1 MESYKSEG
9 RASRAHRCPSSP
21 MRLLRFAFVFVIAG
35 LSLSAARGVLNAN
48 ARETSSP
55 HPDDS
60 VSAFLGRWDLT
71 LKAPDREYP
80 SWLELS
86 QEHGQLKAQMVGNDS
101 IKIRGSQSIPFKQ
114 RDHLLILRGIELPVG
129 LKLCQTSF
137 GVTNLFC

>member
-9 RASRAHRCPSSP
+9 RASRAHRCHSSP

-86 QEHGQLKAQMVGNDS
+86 QEHGQLKAQMVGHTETGIATVVRDFLPARMRGDD
-101 IKIRGSQSIPFKQ
+101 IRKFA
-114 RDHLLILRGIELPVG
+114 G
-129 LKLCQTSF
+129 LWNAPDTLSR
-137 GVTNLFC
+137 